1 MYRTRTNFAS
11 PAAADTGIHLL
22 CSATARAKLSEF
34 IISSDASP
42 VEQSGEYQIGRT
54 TTAGTTAGA
63 TLTVQSSDPLS
74 PTASVTAEGDGYA
87 TEPTVGD
94 IMMDVAVHQK
104 ATFRWVAYPGREIQS
119 VASANNGIGLI
130 VIGQSAAFSLNLS
143 VEWSE

>member
-1 MYRTRTNFAS
+1 MYRTSTNFAS

-22 CSATARAKLSEF
+22 CSASARAKLSEYV
-34 IISSDASP
+34 ISSAASP
-42 VEQSGEYQIGRT
+42 VEQSGQYQIVRT
-54 TTAGTTAGA
+54 TDAGTTAGA
-63 TLTVQSSDPLS
+63 SLTVESVDPLS

-94 IMMDVAVHQK
+94 IMMEVSVHQK

-119 VASANNGIGLI
+119 VASANNGIGLV
-130 VIGQSAAFSLNLS
+130 VIGQSAAFELDLS